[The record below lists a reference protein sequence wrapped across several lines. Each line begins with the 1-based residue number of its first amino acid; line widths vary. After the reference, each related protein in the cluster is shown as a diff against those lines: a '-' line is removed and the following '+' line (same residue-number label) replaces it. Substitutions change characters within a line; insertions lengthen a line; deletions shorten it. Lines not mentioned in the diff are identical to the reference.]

1 MRILWFFS
9 VTLSFVNAATFRS
22 SKALTTTDVNPVAAC
37 NALKYTLKLE
47 NTTILDV
54 QHITGPVN
62 ISTPGSCQSTALVSS
77 SVCRVYFVINTT
89 STSAVH
95 AEAWLPDTWFGRFL
109 GLGNGGLGGCKST
122 LPRVAAKAVSQCIC

>member
-1 MRILWFFS
+1 MKLLGILS
-9 VTLSFVNAATFRS
+9 A
-22 SKALTTTDVNPVAAC
+22 ALTLVSGVTFTPSQNDASPAPDVDRVAQC
-37 NALKYTLKLE
+37 NALKDTLSLE

-54 QHITGPVN
+54 EYITGPAN
-62 ISTPGSCQSTALVSS
+62 ISTPGSCQSVALASS

-109 GLGNGGLGGCKST
+109 GLGNGGLGGCK
-122 LPRVAAKAVSQCIC
+122 